1 MALGLPIQPRVTGPD
16 EARKLALLARIAASA
31 SFQKSQRAREL
42 LEYLGRRS
50 IESPDHPPR
59 EQEIGVAV
67 FGRPAGYDTSQDT
80 LVRVQASHLRKKI
93 DQYFEEEGR
102 EESLR
107 VRLPKGSYSLQ
118 FYEWHDE
125 PVAAAPVRLLE
136 RRPRLGWFLA
146 ALLLVACLALL
157 LVNRRLDSRLQAGLG
172 PHPTVDSLWRQMF
185 ANGHQTHLLLSD
197 LGLLPLQDALQHHI
211 SLEQYQNRGFGAL
224 AEKEIADPV
233 LRSSVISFF
242 NRYPT
247 TVADASAARRLGLL
261 FALNGLPLD
270 VLSARD
276 ANMNMVS
283 SSNVVL
289 LGSRRGNPWVGVY
302 EAQLN
307 FQTVFTEPP
316 RRASFRNTSPLPGE
330 QPEYPVEWSRIGY
343 CRVAYLPSL
352 KGGGTALLISGTDV
366 NSSDAGVEFITTE
379 SWVRQLR
386 SRLGAPSGVMPYF
399 EVLLKTYLARS
410 SVSRYE
416 LVSVRKK

>member
-1 MALGLPIQPRVTGPD
+1 MTDPE
-16 EARKLALLARIAASA
+16 EARKRALLARIAGSA
-31 SFQKSQRAREL
+31 AFQKSQRAREL
-42 LEYLGRRS
+42 LEYLGQRS
-50 IESPDHPPR
+50 IEEPDRPPR

-67 FGRPAGYDTSQDT
+67 FGRPPGYDTTQDT

-93 DQYFEEEGR
+93 EQYFEEEGR
-102 EESLR
+102 GERLR
-107 VRLPKGSYSLQ
+107 VRLAKGSYALQ
-118 FYEWHDE
+118 FYEYE
-125 PVAAAPVRLLE
+125 PGLDPAPPVSFIA
-136 RRPRLGWFLA
+136 RRPRLGWAL
-146 ALLLVACLALL
+146 ALLLVALCAALI
-157 LVNRRLDSRLQAGLG
+157 VWNRRLESRLDAGLG
-172 PHPTVDSLWRQMF
+172 RHPSVDSLWRQMF

-197 LGLLPLQDALQHHI
+197 LGLLPLQDALQHHV

-233 LRSSVISFF
+233 LRSAVLSFF

-247 TVADASAARRLGLL
+247 TIADATAARRLGLL

-276 ANMNMVS
+276 ANMNMVAAG
-283 SSNVVL
+283 NVVL

-302 EAQLN
+302 ENRLN

-316 RRASFRNTSPLPGE
+316 RRASFRNSNPLPGE

-343 CRVAYLPSL
+343 CRVAYLDSL
-352 KGGGTALLISGTDV
+352 KAGGTALLISGTDV

-386 SRLGAPSGVMPYF
+386 QRLGAGSGTVPHF

-410 SVSRYE
+410 SVSRFE
-416 LVSVRKK
+416 LVSVRRK